1 MERGRRERLQSGM
14 KKMLGVMD
22 DMIIILVVG
31 MVSGFKT
38 YQTVYFKYVWF
49 AVHQS
54 YLNNTV

>member
-1 MERGRRERLQSGM
+1 
-14 KKMLGVMD
+14 MD